1 MTLKFPKLKPLRDK
15 FYLSLI
21 RQIPCLSCGSLPS
34 QSAHIRMGFNAMGI
48 KPSDSR
54 TLPLCH
60 SCHHRQH
67 TMSEK
72 KFWKDLGIDPIKT
85 SDNLYKIF
93 KNSREKENV
102 LSDMKTFLF
111 LLKN

>member
-1 MTLKFPKLKPLRDK
+1 MTLKFSKLKPLRDK
-15 FYLSLI
+15 IYLALI

-34 QSAHIRMGFNAMGI
+34 QACHIRIGFNGTGI
-48 KPSDSR
+48 KPSDSQ

-60 SCHHRQH
+60 DCHHRQH